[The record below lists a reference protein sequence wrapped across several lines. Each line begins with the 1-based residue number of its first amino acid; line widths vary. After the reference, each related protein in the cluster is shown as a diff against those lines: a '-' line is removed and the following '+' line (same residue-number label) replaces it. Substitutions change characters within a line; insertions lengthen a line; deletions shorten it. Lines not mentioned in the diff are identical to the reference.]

1 MAFPI
6 PCTYISCRKSP
17 GNARPSDG
25 NLRFLRVFR
34 AAACLL
40 TTLLLSSPVSLLHA
54 QNPSRDEVL
63 SHLADMRRGQ
73 RGMMNVVP
81 DEGRYL
87 HDLILKHKVKN
98 VLEVGTSNGYSGIW
112 MGLALRE
119 TGGNL
124 TTLEIDQGRANL
136 ARENFRRTGLDS
148 RIHLVLGD
156 ALKSLTRLDGTF
168 DFVFIDAA
176 KSEYVQYLELLLPRV
191 SPGGIIVA
199 HNVDSHRGQL
209 RAYLAN
215 VNNHPQL
222 ATTMQSYGPGGFSV
236 SIKRDS
242 P

>member
-1 MAFPI
+1 M
-6 PCTYISCRKSP
+6 
-17 GNARPSDG
+17 
-25 NLRFLRVFR
+25 
-34 AAACLL
+34 
-40 TTLLLSSPVSLLHA
+40 
-54 QNPSRDEVL
+54 L
-63 SHLADMRRGQ
+63 SHLAAMRRGQ

-87 HDLILKHKVKN
+87 HDLIMKHRVKN

-191 SPGGIIVA
+191 SPGASSWRIMWIPTAV
-199 HNVDSHRGQL
+199 SFEPIWRTSTTTL
-209 RAYLAN
+209 SSRPRCRATDREA
-215 VNNHPQL
+215 
-222 ATTMQSYGPGGFSV
+222 F
-236 SIKRDS
+236 R
-242 P
+242 

>member
-6 PCTYISCRKSP
+6 PCTYISFRKSP
-17 GNARPSDG
+17 GNARPSDP
-25 NLRFLRVFR
+25 NLRSLCVSR

-40 TTLLLSSPVSLLHA
+40 TTLLLSSPVSLLQA

-87 HDLILKHKVKN
+87 HDLILKHKVIN

-119 TGGNL
+119 TGGKL
-124 TTLEIDQGRANL
+124 TTLEIHQGRARL
-136 ARENFRRTGLDS
+136 AQENFRRTGLDS
-148 RIHLVLGD
+148 RINLILGD
-156 ALKSLTRLDGTF
+156 ALQSLSRLDGRF

-176 KSEYVQYLELLLPRV
+176 KSEYVQYLELVLPRV
-191 SPGGIIVA
+191 PPGGIIVA

-209 RAYLAN
+209 RGYLAK

-222 ATTMQSYGPGGFSV
+222 ATTMQNYGPGGFSV